1 MPNTVI
7 DTLEVKITANA
18 MTAAKA
24 LDGLANSLKN
34 VRAVLNNTNKAGASI
49 GDKLAKNIHDLNNA
63 MTRINNDGIKKLQ
76 FLSNALNS
84 YANAVQK
91 VKAAG
96 ALGGNVTKDIKRLTN
111 ATTVKTDLA
120 DQKGG
125 SEDADK
131 KVTGIK
137 RLGEAFNDFKKK
149 VDLGNSALGRL
160 FSAIKRIAIYRAIRS
175 ALKAIS
181 EAFTEGLKNA
191 YAYSQQ
197 SDSFKELADTLDH
210 IKTITYQMTNQL
222 GAFWGEIKQLVAPVV
237 EWLVEKVRQL
247 SERLTELFAALNG
260 KSTYLRAK
268 QVAQTWG
275 EATDNV
281 KSFKQQLFGLDEL
294 NNLTTQKNSGKEDVD
309 PKDLYEEVNISS
321 KIKDIA
327 EDYNS
332 LKKKLEGIFNDYR
345 STLLVGVGLLAIG
358 AIFTF
363 FTTKKILGLGLML
376 ASGLLI
382 GKTVIENKDQ
392 LYNDVQG
399 AMEKYRWLFA
409 AGAIGLTAIGAAL
422 LFTGHWK
429 LGLGCVLGGV
439 AIGATDILMNWELM
453 YSDIERAMQE
463 YRWLFALGAIGLT
476 ALGAGLL
483 FTGHYPLGIACIL
496 GGVALGVTDVKM
508 NWEQMYT
515 DIESAFESYSGLFAI
530 TGTAMS
536 VIGLLLLSTGHIGL
550 GLGILVAGSY
560 LNYENIKVNW
570 NSIFDSAQ
578 EQWNKIRSWWN
589 SNVKGN
595 INKAANWIE
604 ETFHIDLNGDGKY
617 GGLQTDFSEKSGLKG
632 GAPYANSSAYLSAQ
646 GVTTSSVPKMLDYD
660 PIKATLDAG
669 VPTFGEKTKTL
680 WDNTYGYENVKKVVN
695 DTVEDAKVTLD
706 LLADTI
712 ERGPIGQVKRWVEEK
727 VPTLFKADGG
737 FVGQGS
743 LFYAGEAGPEFV
755 GSMGGNTAVANTSQ
769 MTEAIYKAAYMG
781 MSQALKENGG
791 NGLSGF
797 VPASTDDLFIA
808 MRKKASVYN
817 KTTGNSAFA

>member
-96 ALGGNVTKDIKRLTN
+96 ALGSAVRNIQRLTD
-111 ATTVKTDLA
+111 AISIKSGGK
-120 DQKGG
+120 DQGGG
-125 SEDADK
+125 SEQADRRTPVIQRIGDAFKDAGK
-131 KVTGIK
+131 KAK
-137 RLGEAFNDFKKK
+137 DFFSQISI
-149 VDLGNSALGRL
+149 GNTVIGKL
-160 FSAIKRIAIYRAIRS
+160 FRMVGRIAIYRAIRT

-197 SDSFKELADTLDH
+197 SDSFKSLADTLDH

-222 GAFWGEIKQLVAPVV
+222 GALYGEIKQLVAPIV

-281 KSFKQQLFGLDEL
+281 KAFKQQLLGLDEL

-392 LYNDVQG
+392 MLYDIQRVMQ
-399 AMEKYRWLFA
+399 KYRWLFV
-409 AGAIGLTAIGAAL
+409 AGSIGLTAVGAALMFTGHWGLGLGCILAGVSLGVATVSLAWQDLYNDIQGIMKEYKTLITAVQVGMVALGTIL
-422 LFTGHWK
+422 LFTGHPG
-429 LGLGCVLGGV
+429 LGLGLILG
-439 AIGATDILMNWELM
+439 
-453 YSDIERAMQE
+453 S
-463 YRWLFALGAIGLT
+463 GAITIAEVGFDWEGIKTSVHDKLVDFFGPGGLI
-476 ALGAGLL
+476 AFGAGLL
-483 FTGHYPLGIACIL
+483 AIGALLAFTGTNIPLGIAMIVEGAGGLALGISELDWDAIYNNITGVWDKIVGWWNRTVVATVKRAVKWLEENTGIDWNKDGIIGEGL
-496 GGVALGVTDVKM
+496 GGAHT
-508 NWEQMYT
+508 
-515 DIESAFESYSGLFAI
+515 SG
-530 TGTAMS
+530 
-536 VIGLLLLSTGHIGL
+536 
-550 GLGILVAGSY
+550 
-560 LNYENIKVNW
+560 N
-570 NSIFDSAQ
+570 
-578 EQWNKIRSWWN
+578 
-589 SNVKGN
+589 
-595 INKAANWIE
+595 
-604 ETFHIDLNGDGKY
+604 
-617 GGLQTDFSEKSGLKG
+617 G
-632 GAPYANSSAYLSAQ
+632 GAHGGGGHSR
-646 GVTTSSVPKMLDYD
+646 GGDTTTTTTTTTSG
-660 PIKATLDAG
+660 T
-669 VPTFGEKTKTL
+669 TK
-680 WDNTYGYENVKKVVN
+680 YPKVVTSYN
-695 DTVEDAKVTLD
+695 EYVDEMHKVV
-706 LLADTI
+706 A
-712 ERGPIGQVKRWVEEK
+712 EAWESR
-727 VPTLFKADGG
+727 KALGG

-755 GSMGGNTAVANTSQ
+755 GSMGNSSAVANTSQ